1 MKRIAASKMAAHP
14 SANASY
20 PPPLS
25 LSKRE
30 GQAAISCRALGQV
43 SWLSDRSKA
52 PPAPTPVGTSHLPP
66 SRSGLEVVTDGGP
79 LNHAVG
85 LSDNSGGTAPDF
97 HRLPS

>member
-1 MKRIAASKMAAHP
+1 MAASKMAAHP

-25 LSKRE
+25 PSKRE

-79 LNHAVG
+79 LNPAVG